1 MTDRTDQT
9 LAVPGFPT
17 AWFGMPVGERFMRDE
32 QAVVARALDT
42 VFGEHLVQIGQWGA
56 PETFL
61 AHARTQKKTLI
72 DWREDAQADAISQPS
87 RLAIASDSIDAVL
100 LPHTLELVESPHAL
114 LREVGRILRADGH
127 LIVLS
132 FAPSGLWGLRYL
144 LSRKGF
150 PAAQQHLIRERR
162 LRDWLELLSFAVGP
176 AQRYCHTLPLSRSN
190 YFARLPEESWAANW
204 LPFLHGGVCL
214 EAQKRVLPLT
224 PIRQMWRA
232 RPLRV
237 VSGLVEPTT
246 RSSTNGDSL

>member
-1 MTDRTDQT
+1 MSEKFDQT
-9 LAVPGFPT
+9 LLTQGFPT
-17 AWFGMPVGERFMRDE
+17 EWFATPIGQRFMRDE

-42 VFGEHLVQIGQWGA
+42 VFGEHLVQIGEWGA

-61 AHARTQKKTLI
+61 AHARTQRKTLV
-72 DWREDAQADAISQPS
+72 DWREGAQADVISQPN
-87 RLAIASDSIDAVL
+87 RLAIASDSVDAVL

-114 LREVGRILRADGH
+114 LREVGRVLRADGH

-132 FAPSGLWGLRYL
+132 FAPGGLWAMRYL
-144 LSRKGF
+144 LSRRGF
-150 PAAQQHLIRERR
+150 PAGQQHLIRERR

-190 YFARLPEESWAANW
+190 YFARLPDETFAATW
-204 LPFLHGGVCL
+204 LPFLHGGLCL
-214 EAQKRVLPLT
+214 EAQKRVMPLT
-224 PIRQMWRA
+224 PVRQMWRT

-246 RSSTNGDSL
+246 RSSSRGETN